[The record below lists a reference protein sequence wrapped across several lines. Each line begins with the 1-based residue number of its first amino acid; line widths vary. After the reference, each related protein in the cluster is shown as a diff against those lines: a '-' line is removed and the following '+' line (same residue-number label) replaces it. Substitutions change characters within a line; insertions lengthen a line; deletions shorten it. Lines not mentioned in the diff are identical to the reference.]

1 MLDTKKRIDE
11 TLTIKYLSTQQP
23 GFFTKRKI
31 RAATETARSAV
42 GKAHS
47 EIWAKKND
55 LPYKSIVDQ
64 VLTTHFQGATDP
76 FYLEIICTLL
86 RLTERGISSD
96 LNVSDIAGRDNSEG
110 SVNFK
115 AGYVKGA
122 PRAQG
127 SIHLAFDLTST
138 YSETALARIIAHEAT
153 HKFAD
158 TEDHAY
164 MHEFTKFAAMTQ
176 AQACDNA
183 DSYAY
188 AAISILR
195 NRLITWQTMRDEG
208 KH

>member
-1 MLDTKKRIDE
+1 MLDAKKRIDE

-23 GFFTKRKI
+23 GFFTRRKI
-31 RAATETARSAV
+31 AAARDTARKAV
-42 GKAHS
+42 LQAHS
-47 EIWAKKND
+47 EIWVKKQGG
-55 LPYKSIVDQ
+55 PYKPIVDQ
-64 VLTTHFQGATDP
+64 VLTTHFKGATDP
-76 FYLEIICTLL
+76 FYLEIICTLF
-86 RLTERGISSD
+86 RLTERGIGGD
-96 LNVSDIAGRDNSEG
+96 LNISDIAGRDTDEG
-110 SVNFK
+110 SVKFK
-115 AGYVKGA
+115 AGYVKGD

-138 YSETALARIIAHEAT
+138 YSETAIARIIAHEST

-164 MHEFTKFAAMTQ
+164 MHEFTKFAAMTPSM
-176 AQACDNA
+176 ACDNA

-195 NRLITWQTMRDEG
+195 NRLITWQTMKDEG